1 MTEIRIFY
9 KYDTSMV
16 YFLSDIATTLDNN
29 ISYRLAEKVALYCC
43 PNVRLFP
50 CLKGDITEGKG
61 LMLSLEMF

>member
-1 MTEIRIFY
+1 
-9 KYDTSMV
+9 MV
-16 YFLSDIATTLDNN
+16 YFLSDIATTVN
-29 ISYRLAEKVALYCC
+29 ISYRLAEKVALYFC